1 MTEKT
6 YKLTIHMMD
15 GKTHEATFSIPL
27 GGAGSQG
34 PQGEPGPAG
43 PAGPAGEPGPAGVD
57 GNDILFYKE
66 ETNVAGPNG
75 AVGKTYPTAHDW
87 TEEFSAVPQVGDL
100 VVSANGQ
107 LFSVSVISDKK
118 MEMIY
123 LTDLR
128 NPRPLTGWTITENG
142 NTVTLDYTLEDE
154 AHTDVITFDA
164 NGYPTSINHDGFVAN
179 GTWEVTNG

>member
-43 PAGPAGEPGPAGVD
+43 PAGPVGEPGPAGAD
-57 GNDILFYKE
+57 GSEILFYKE
-66 ETNVAGPNG
+66 ETNISNIGE
-75 AVGKTYPTAHDW
+75 VGIHHTTDHDW
-87 TEEFSAVPQVGDL
+87 TEEFSAVPQVGDM
-100 VVSANGQ
+100 VVSATGQ
-107 LFSVSVISDKK
+107 LFLVETATSRDLK
-118 MEMIY
+118 MVY
-123 LTDLR
+123 LMDLR
-128 NPRPLTGWTITENG
+128 NPRRLTGWTITEDG
-142 NTVTLDYTLEDE
+142 DTVNLDYTLEGNE

-164 NGYPTSINHDGFVAN
+164 NGYPTSINHDGFVAH
-179 GTWEVTNG
+179 GTWR